1 MYAMTSCLQA
11 PFFVQAPFGGV
22 TSFESVTVMAS
33 QVVVTSLLVTS
44 NSVAVDPDTVSTRF
58 KVWKTLCLKRGS
70 EGLSSRVLEDAQPLN
85 DHVSPSID
93 SKKKQVARYWR
104 SSRWFQMNCLSLNVQ
119 GLGSKAK
126 KDWIKELNN
135 KHKVNFLSVQETKLD
150 CISDMD
156 VKVLWGNYKF
166 EYTISEAVGNSG
178 GILCVWDPSVFR
190 KEHHVV
196 SDNFVALYGSWV
208 SNQAK
213 LLVVSIYAPQS
224 ITSKRSLWSYI
235 SSLISRW
242 DGHCMVMGDFNEVRC
257 MEDRLGSV
265 YNAQGANEFNSF
277 ISNSGLVEIQLEGY
291 SFTWSLQ
298 SAKKMSKL
306 DRFFVSDGLLSL
318 FPHLS
323 GICLDRHL
331 SDHRPILLREVVTD
345 YGPSPFRVYHSWFS
359 LQGFDQMVSETWNNI
374 DLDDN
379 NKMVRFKKKLQILK
393 KEIRSW
399 VNDCKKNQSGRL
411 VDLRSKLCHIDKVI
425 DQGGVN
431 DDILLTRL
439 DLLKKL
445 HDIKS
450 SDARDYMQKA
460 KIQWAIEGDENSIF
474 FHGIIYR
481 KRANLAIKGV
491 MVDGEWV
498 DDPCRV
504 KEEFRLHFA
513 NRFRAP
519 AANRCKLNYTFPNRL
534 SSDQLDM
541 LESPIS
547 KDEDTLGSDFCAAVE
562 WFFDHSSFSRGCNS
576 SFIAPIPKNDDPKF
590 VNDYRPI
597 SLIGSLYKVVTKI
610 LATRLSSII
619 SGLIS
624 DVQTAFLPNRQIL
637 DGPFIINELLSWC
650 KHKKQ
655 QAMVFK
661 VDFAKAYDSI
671 RWDFLEDVLRA
682 FGFGSKWCSWIRGC
696 LHSGMA
702 SVLLNGSPTSEF
714 QFHCG
719 LKQGDPLAPYL
730 FILIMESLHLSLSRA
745 IEAGIFKGIMRS
757 LLKSHLLGVGI
768 RSEDVNAAAL
778 YFGCSTMKTP
788 FKYLGVMVGGNSS
801 TFQAWDDTIGK
812 LKARLSNWK
821 LKTLSVGGRLTL
833 LKSVLGS
840 TPIYNMSIYK
850 VPKSVLQTMESIRRN
865 FFNGVQCDE
874 RKIVWIKW
882 AKVLASKKY
891 GGLGVSSFYALNRAL
906 LFKWVWRFISR
917 DNSLWCRLI
926 MSMHGSSL
934 YKLSPFRYSTWKS
947 IIREV
952 HMLKDRGVDLISH
965 CHIRVGNGL
974 RTQFWNEVWIGDT
987 QLRVMFPRIYALEIN
1002 KDCTVADKLQFS
1014 VTSSLRR
1021 SVRGGVESS
1030 QLALLQTYIEGTLL
1044 SNMEDRWVWDLNG
1057 EGVFRVKDVRILLD
1071 ECFLPKAPTAT
1082 RWVKY
1087 VPIKINVFAWKVFLD
1102 RLPTRSN
1109 LQHRGVLV
1117 SDLLCPLCS
1126 SAQEDSS
1133 HLFFSCRLATD
1144 IVRLVCRWWNLSWTP
1159 LGSYAD
1165 WLNWFNSIRLSSKVK
1180 DLLEGVLYITWWSVW
1195 MFRNQ
1200 LLFSSKAPRKDVIF
1214 DDIVSRSFTWC
1225 LSRPQPQ
1232 PTKDNRRGKR
1242 MAKRAT
1248 VDLVDENEEEKEP
1261 IRQCARWTREE
1272 EILLTECWIETS
1284 ENGQI
1289 GADRS
1294 EDSFL
1299 GHIMDDFNTG
1309 TTQGYRTRHVITVK
1323 WTRIKGDCQKFN
1335 AIYKHLECKSGE
1347 NEADHIDAAK
1357 ITFAA

>member
-1 MYAMTSCLQA
+1 M
-11 PFFVQAPFGGV
+11 
-22 TSFESVTVMAS
+22 
-33 QVVVTSLLVTS
+33 
-44 NSVAVDPDTVSTRF
+44 
-58 KVWKTLCLKRGS
+58 
-70 EGLSSRVLEDAQPLN
+70 VL
-85 DHVSPSID
+85 
-93 SKKKQVARYWR
+93 
-104 SSRWFQMNCLSLNVQ
+104 
-119 GLGSKAK
+119 
-126 KDWIKELNN
+126 
-135 KHKVNFLSVQETKLD
+135 
-150 CISDMD
+150 
-156 VKVLWGNYKF
+156 
-166 EYTISEAVGNSG
+166 
-178 GILCVWDPSVFR
+178 
-190 KEHHVV
+190 
-196 SDNFVALYGSWV
+196 
-208 SNQAK
+208 
-213 LLVVSIYAPQS
+213 
-224 ITSKRSLWSYI
+224 
-235 SSLISRW
+235 
-242 DGHCMVMGDFNEVRC
+242 
-257 MEDRLGSV
+257 
-265 YNAQGANEFNSF
+265 
-277 ISNSGLVEIQLEGY
+277 
-291 SFTWSLQ
+291 
-298 SAKKMSKL
+298 
-306 DRFFVSDGLLSL
+306 
-318 FPHLS
+318 
-323 GICLDRHL
+323 
-331 SDHRPILLREVVTD
+331 
-345 YGPSPFRVYHSWFS
+345 
-359 LQGFDQMVSETWNNI
+359 ETWNNI

-439 DLLKKL
+439 DLLKK
-445 HDIKS
+445 
-450 SDARDYMQKA
+450 YMILSLPTLVTICKRLRFSGLLRAMKTQ
-460 KIQWAIEGDENSIF
+460 IF
-474 FHGIIYR
+474 FHGIINR

-504 KEEFRLHFA
+504 KEEFLGHVGESDLRVDA
-513 NRFRAP
+513 NVCEGCGENKSPGPDGFTFEFFR
-519 AANRCKLNYTFPNRL
+519 KFW
-534 SSDQLDM
+534 
-541 LESPIS
+541 
-547 KDEDTLGSDFCAAVE
+547 DTLGSDFCAA
-562 WFFDHSSFSRGCNS
+562 
-576 SFIAPIPKNDDPKF
+576 F

-714 QFHCG
+714 YC
-719 LKQGDPLAPYL
+719 
-730 FILIMESLHLSLSRA
+730 IA
-745 IEAGIFKGIMRS
+745 IEAGIFKGIKIGSSLNISHLFYADDAVFIGEWSIANLSGITHILHCFS
-757 LLKSHLLGVGI
+757 LLSGLSINLKKSHLLGVGI

-801 TFQAWDDTIGK
+801 TLQAWDDTIGK

-850 VPKSVLQTMESIRRN
+850 VPKSVLQTMESIHRN

-874 RKIVWIKW
+874 RKNCVDHNM
-882 AKVLASKKY
+882 
-891 GGLGVSSFYALNRAL
+891 GQ
-906 LFKWVWRFISR
+906 
-917 DNSLWCRLI
+917 
-926 MSMHGSSL
+926 
-934 YKLSPFRYSTWKS
+934 
-947 IIREV
+947 
-952 HMLKDRGVDLISH
+952 DRGVDLISH

-1087 VPIKINVFAWKVFLD
+1087 VPIKIKI
-1102 RLPTRSN
+1102 
-1109 LQHRGVLV
+1109 VLV
-1117 SDLLCPLCS
+1117 HLFRLQGYITTFIDLLVSSLEPTLCPLCS

-1165 WLNWFNSIRLSSKVK
+1165 WLNWFNSIRLNSKVK

-1225 LSRPQPQ
+1225 LS
-1232 PTKDNRRGKR
+1232 G
-1242 MAKRAT
+1242 
-1248 VDLVDENEEEKEP
+1248 
-1261 IRQCARWTREE
+1261 
-1272 EILLTECWIETS
+1272 
-1284 ENGQI
+1284 
-1289 GADRS
+1289 
-1294 EDSFL
+1294 
-1299 GHIMDDFNTG
+1299 
-1309 TTQGYRTRHVITVK
+1309 
-1323 WTRIKGDCQKFN
+1323 
-1335 AIYKHLECKSGE
+1335 
-1347 NEADHIDAAK
+1347 
-1357 ITFAA
+1357 